1 MKGFMNRIL
10 GVFIRKSN
18 NEYQFNDIHRV
29 CMAASKELGEYCR
42 LEGYNRR

>member
-10 GVFIRKSN
+10 GVFIRN
-18 NEYQFNDIHRV
+18 NKDYQFNDIYRV
-29 CMAASKELGEYCR
+29 CMSASEELGEYCR